1 MMHIELNIMM
11 SLSRACQNLNATSH
25 NIIKIRLTCN
35 EEISIY
41 FNIFNIMN
49 ELNLIKSFE
58 IECKRITRYSEWQ
71 QVSLN
76 IIYPSLTLNMFSWNS
91 EDLHKANNFT
101 SYINSFVNQDKYFS
115 KFLFSHH
122 FYLYLTTT
130 N

>member
-11 SLSRACQNLNATSH
+11 SLSRACQNINATSH
-25 NIIKIRLTCN
+25 NIIETRFI
-35 EEISIY
+35 

-58 IECKRITRYSEWQ
+58 IEYKRITRYSEWQ

-76 IIYPSLTLNMFSWNS
+76 IIYASLTLNMFSWNS
-91 EDLHKANNFT
+91 EDSNKANNFT